1 MLLELSNVE
10 IRWMTSPSSWIPNH
24 QLWVESTN
32 IKRHPFSFND
42 QLKKLM
48 EMDWTPWLNSQDPPP
63 SEGHPRWHPCCFSRL
78 SLPAGLSQ
86 RPLPRHH
93 VQYLQAVQSPSPSCP
108 NSTTVGQWQAPRLST
123 AEKSAKRVMPT
134 YFWHHPFK
142 FNSIYSTVLIAI
154 LNRDQRKNMHPTPP
168 FLYPLFNSLNLAEE
182 GTYRSK
188 PSRSSASANA
198 EPPGRLA

>member
-10 IRWMTSPSSWIPNH
+10 IRWMTSPSTWIPNH
-24 QLWVESTN
+24 QLWVDTRSLSM
-32 IKRHPFSFND
+32 ISYI
-42 QLKKLM
+42 KKLM
-48 EMDWTPWLNSQDPPP
+48 EMDWTQWLNSQDPPP
-63 SEGHPRWHPCCFSRL
+63 SEGHPQWHPCCFSRL

-108 NSTTVGQWQAPRLST
+108 NSTTVGQWLST

-134 YFWHHPFK
+134 YFWHHPCK

-154 LNRDQRKNMHPTPP
+154 LNRDQGKNMHPTPP